1 MPDLAERGIMSETYV
16 ECLVK
21 HNASKVLVALKWI
34 LTVIAVVIGVLGL
47 MSSWVILVAAL
58 VVGAGAYLLSLKCDL
73 EYEYLYLDK
82 EITIDKIT
90 NQTRRKKVEVL
101 EVDRMEIIAPIKS
114 HHLDSYRNR
123 QWKTTDYS
131 IGEERQPDNRFV
143 MYYNGDRKI
152 ILSPTPEFLKA
163 LRTVAPRKVFAD

>member
-1 MPDLAERGIMSETYV
+1 MSETYV

-21 HNASKVLVALKWI
+21 RKTSVVGTILKWVLI
-34 LTVIAVVIGVLGL
+34 AATVFFGFMGL
-47 MSSWVILVAAL
+47 MGATIPLIIAIVTGVA
-58 VVGAGAYLLSLKCDL
+58 VYFVNMFCKL

-82 EITIDKIT
+82 EITIDKIM

-123 QWKTTDYS
+123 RMKTTDYS
-131 IGEERQPDNRFV
+131 IGEEKQPDNRFV
-143 MYYNGDRKI
+143 MYYNGDRRI

-163 LRTVAPRKVFAD
+163 IRTVAPRKVFAD